1 MWAGMKKYWSVKS
14 RRIISQ
20 STTLKWVHPHNRS
33 IMFGR
38 RPATCRSLMDSIPCS
53 PVSMCV
59 CVCAHVRSCV
69 CVSVKSRTRN
79 ERTFI
84 LAFESTAP
92 SVLTLADYK
101 SDSHSCHGSF
111 FLMSFSYS
119 NRNKH
124 GSNHQQQTLWT
135 PRTSVIRNCIVFDL
149 NWYLNS
155 SWQAFKP
162 D

>member
-1 MWAGMKKYWSVKS
+1 MKS

-20 STTLKWVHPHNRS
+20 STTLKGVHPHNRS

-59 CVCAHVRSCV
+59 CVCARVRSCV

-101 SDSHSCHGSF
+101 SDSHSCHDSF
-111 FLMSFSYS
+111 FFFMSFSYS

-135 PRTSVIRNCIVFDL
+135 PQTSVIRNGIVFDL

>member
-1 MWAGMKKYWSVKS
+1 MKS

-20 STTLKWVHPHNRS
+20 STTLKGVHPHNRS

-59 CVCAHVRSCV
+59 CVCARVRSCV

-101 SDSHSCHGSF
+101 SDSHSCHDSF
-111 FLMSFSYS
+111 FFLCLFLTLTATNMAQTIS
-119 NRNKH
+119 N
-124 GSNHQQQTLWT
+124 
-135 PRTSVIRNCIVFDL
+135 
-149 NWYLNS
+149 
-155 SWQAFKP
+155 KP
-162 D
+162 SEHPGPL

>member
-1 MWAGMKKYWSVKS
+1 MKS

-20 STTLKWVHPHNRS
+20 STTLKGVHPHNRS

-59 CVCAHVRSCV
+59 CVCARVRSCV

-111 FLMSFSYS
+111 FLCLFLTLTATNMA
-119 NRNKH
+119 
-124 GSNHQQQTLWT
+124 QT
-135 PRTSVIRNCIVFDL
+135 I
-149 NWYLNS
+149 S
-155 SWQAFKP
+155 SKP
-162 D
+162 SEHPGPL